1 MSCKVSQAIMKDLF
15 REFDFTK
22 VGYYQSMIE
31 SHGIE
36 TFVRN
41 RDVSGLAGEASVIPD
56 LWPTL
61 CVVHDEDYDKAMQII
76 RDSVSDNAERADQE
90 VSCAQCGETNPGNF
104 DLCWSCGET
113 ISEEATVK

>member
-1 MSCKVSQAIMKDLF
+1 MKDLF

-31 SHGIE
+31 SAGIK

-41 RDVSGLAGEASVIPD
+41 RDLSGLAGESSIMPD

-61 CVVHDEDYDKAMQII
+61 CVVQDEDYDRAMKII
-76 RDSVSDNAERADQE
+76 QDSVMDNAGRSEME
-90 VSCAQCGETNPGNF
+90 VTCPSCKETNPGNF
-104 DLCWSCGET
+104 DFCWSCGEA
-113 ISEEATVK
+113 IAVPEEAG